1 MVSNLTIFDN
11 IKSFPYESPHKKS
24 IILNLSH
31 FWKMPKGD
39 GVALIGFAI
48 WRFSRAQFIK
58 RNHIRTQ
65 LLGNAKNTCLATG
78 LEFNT
83 SSGNMSIKNSSC
95 KWLGFSKISYCK
107 WCNWKR
113 RTSKYFTEKLMFL
126 YWIPY
131 LSIYL
136 RNLGKIT

>member
-1 MVSNLTIFDN
+1 MKFANQWYLIWLYLMTSKF
-11 IKSFPYESPHKKS
+11 FPMRAPTK
-24 IILNLSH
+24 NLS
-31 FWKMPKGD
+31 FWTC
-39 GVALIGFAI
+39 LIFGECP
-48 WRFSRAQFIK
+48 RAAEWHSLVLQSEGSVELSSSK
-58 RNHIRTQ
+58 
-65 LLGNAKNTCLATG
+65 LLRYAKNTCLATG